1 MTDINHDNTV
11 YPSSSF
17 SGSPY
22 LYGQVYTPSPDTR
35 LTQIKDLAVP
45 QLVRR
50 TNGRYTIRFRFKGAT
65 SPFLSVSTRSTDRR
79 TATMRQRELAAT
91 AKAFMLDRQEVSLQE
106 LTTHLKSMAE
116 QFLTDETNDYW
127 NGLEVATLVDEKSN
141 LKELAATQA
150 LSLDQQKGIRLALE
164 VLTAAQQRVDTGD
177 TSGLIKLTD
186 GGGDD
191 NNHTDES
198 TIGDSTA
205 ILNNE
210 QGDRPAVFTQ
220 VTAPCSHSER
230 PAVESQPEVIHFR
243 PLESS
248 RLDVNLT
255 SRRFKSLILQPSVV
269 FQELVTSLLAEKV
282 QILKSSS
289 YKDLSSSLNTVSRF
303 LPEDMDLMSRSGWL
317 AVRDAMLAS
326 EVRPSTINKLLTK
339 AKMCLDYGLMN
350 GQLEGRNP
358 IERMKLTKD
367 IDSKRRA
374 FTDEELERLL
384 VRVEA
389 EYQFT
394 RHTAHTTSEA
404 RRWAS
409 LVSVITGARAAE
421 VCHLTKRDIVTLDNG
436 LVCIDINEDGEGKS
450 VKNKHSVRLVPLT
463 DGAYGFDLAS
473 FLEWVYMQPEDE
485 GPLFGM
491 TPSAYSSWFN
501 SRVITE
507 ALPDAENVSLHS
519 LRHWLATRMKERGV
533 NLVDAQG
540 ILGHSSQSITYDL
553 YGKGHA
559 VGRLAEV
566 LKTALL

>member
-35 LTQIKDLAVP
+35 LTQINLLGVAKP

-50 TNGRYTIRFRFKGAT
+50 ANGRYTIRFRLKGQT
-65 SPFLSVSTRSTDRR
+65 TPFLSVSTRSTDRR
-79 TATMRQRELAAT
+79 VATMRQRELAAT
-91 AKAFMLDRQEVSLQE
+91 AKAFMLDRPEVSLQE
-106 LTTHLKSMAE
+106 LTEHLRSMAE
-116 QFLTDETNDYW
+116 QFLTDASDDYW

-177 TSGLIKLTD
+177 TSSLIKLI
-186 GGGDD
+186 DD
-191 NNHTDES
+191 NNSRDSGTSNHTDYS
-198 TIGDSTA
+198 TISDSTS
-205 ILNNE
+205 ILKNE
-210 QGDRPAVFTQ
+210 QGDRPAVLTQ
-220 VTAPCSHSER
+220 ER
-230 PAVESQPEVIHFR
+230 
-243 PLESS
+243 
-248 RLDVNLT
+248 
-255 SRRFKSLILQPSVV
+255 QPSVV
-269 FQELVTSLLAEKV
+269 FSSLVSSLLAEKV
-282 QILKSSS
+282 QTLKSSS

-303 LPEDMDLMSRSGWL
+303 LTTGMDLMSRSEWL
-317 AVRDAMLAS
+317 AVRDAMLAA

-384 VRVEA
+384 VRVES

-409 LVSVITGARAAE
+409 LVSVVTGARSAE
-421 VCHLTKRDIVTLDNG
+421 VCHLTKRDVVTLDNG
-436 LVCIDINEDGEGKS
+436 LVCIDINEDGDGKS

-463 DGAYGFDLAS
+463 DGAYGFDLTS
-473 FLEWVYMQPEDE
+473 FLSWVDTQPTD

-501 SRVITE
+501 SRVLTE

-519 LRHWLATRMKERGV
+519 LRHWMATRMKERGV

-559 VGRLAEV
+559 VQRLAEV

>member
-1 MTDINHDNTV
+1 
-11 YPSSSF
+11 
-17 SGSPY
+17 
-22 LYGQVYTPSPDTR
+22 
-35 LTQIKDLAVP
+35 
-45 QLVRR
+45 
-50 TNGRYTIRFRFKGAT
+50 
-65 SPFLSVSTRSTDRR
+65 
-79 TATMRQRELAAT
+79 
-91 AKAFMLDRQEVSLQE
+91 
-106 LTTHLKSMAE
+106 
-116 QFLTDETNDYW
+116 
-127 NGLEVATLVDEKSN
+127 
-141 LKELAATQA
+141 
-150 LSLDQQKGIRLALE
+150 
-164 VLTAAQQRVDTGD
+164 QQRVDTGD
-177 TSGLIKLTD
+177 TSGLIDIVMNNSRDSGTSNLTD
-186 GGGDD
+186 D
-191 NNHTDES
+191 S
-198 TIGDSTA
+198 TIGDSMA
-205 ILNNE
+205 ILSNE
-210 QGDRPAVFTQ
+210 QGVSTEVFTQ
-220 VTAPCSHSER
+220 ER
-230 PAVESQPEVIHFR
+230 RPEVAIA
-243 PLESS
+243 
-248 RLDVNLT
+248 D
-255 SRRFKSLILQPSVV
+255 QPAICS
-269 FQELVTSLLAEKV
+269 FSELVSSLLAEKV
-282 QILKSSS
+282 QTLKSSS

-303 LPEDMDLMSRSGWL
+303 LPEDMDLMSRSEWL

-367 IDSKRRA
+367 TDSKRRA

-384 VRVEA
+384 VRVES

-409 LVSVITGARAAE
+409 LVSVVTGARSAE
-421 VCHLTKRDIVTLDNG
+421 VCHLTKRDVVTLDNG
-436 LVCIDINEDGEGKS
+436 LVCIDINEDGDGKS

-463 DGAYGFDLAS
+463 DGACGLDLKS
-473 FLEWVYMQPEDE
+473 FLEWVDMQPDE

-501 SRVITE
+501 SRVLTE

-566 LKTALL
+566 LKAALL

>member
-1 MTDINHDNTV
+1 
-11 YPSSSF
+11 
-17 SGSPY
+17 
-22 LYGQVYTPSPDTR
+22 
-35 LTQIKDLAVP
+35 
-45 QLVRR
+45 
-50 TNGRYTIRFRFKGAT
+50 
-65 SPFLSVSTRSTDRR
+65 
-79 TATMRQRELAAT
+79 MRQRELAAT
-91 AKAFMLDRQEVSLQE
+91 AKAFMLDKPDVSLQE
-106 LTTHLKSMAE
+106 LTAHLRSMAE
-116 QFLTDETNDYW
+116 QFLTDASDDYW

-177 TSGLIKLTD
+177 TSSLIKLID
-186 GGGDD
+186 GGVSQLTDD
-191 NNHTDES
+191 NNHIDES
-198 TIGDSTA
+198 TIGDSTS
-205 ILNNE
+205 ILKNE
-210 QGDRPAVFTQ
+210 QGDRPEVFTQ

-230 PAVESQPEVIHFR
+230 QS
-243 PLESS
+243 
-248 RLDVNLT
+248 
-255 SRRFKSLILQPSVV
+255 SVV
-269 FQELVTSLLAEKV
+269 FSSLVSSLLAEKV
-282 QILKSSS
+282 QTLKSSS

-317 AVRDAMLAS
+317 AVRDAMLAA

-339 AKMCLDYGLMN
+339 AKMCLDYALMN
-350 GQLEGRNP
+350 GHLEGRNP

-394 RHTAHTTSEA
+394 RHTAQTTSEA

-409 LVSVITGARAAE
+409 LVSVVTGARSAE

-473 FLEWVYMQPEDE
+473 FLSWVNTQADE

-501 SRVITE
+501 SRVLTE
-507 ALPDAENVSLHS
+507 ALGDAENVSLHS

-559 VGRLAEV
+559 VGRLADV

>member
-22 LYGQVYTPSPDTR
+22 LYQQVYTSSPDTR
-35 LTQIKDLAVP
+35 LTQINLLGVACSLLAKP

-50 TNGRYTIRFRFKGAT
+50 ANGRYTIRFRLKGQT
-65 SPFLSVSTRSTDRR
+65 IPFLSVSTRSTDRR
-79 TATMRQRELAAT
+79 VATMRQRELAAT
-91 AKAFMLDRQEVSLQE
+91 AKSFMLDRPDVSLQE
-106 LTTHLKSMAE
+106 LTEHLRSMAE
-116 QFLTDETNDYW
+116 QFLTDASDDYW

-177 TSGLIKLTD
+177 TSGLIKLI
-186 GGGDD
+186 DD
-191 NNHTDES
+191 NNHTDYS
-198 TIGDSTA
+198 TIGDSTS
-205 ILNNE
+205 ILKNE

-220 VTAPCSHSER
+220 EP
-230 PAVESQPEVIHFR
+230 QPEVTIA
-243 PLESS
+243 
-248 RLDVNLT
+248 D
-255 SRRFKSLILQPSVV
+255 QPAICS
-269 FQELVTSLLAEKV
+269 FSELVSSLLAEKV
-282 QILKSSS
+282 QTLKSSS

-303 LPEDMDLMSRSGWL
+303 LPEDMDLMSRSEWL

-409 LVSVITGARAAE
+409 LVSVVTGARSAE

-436 LVCIDINEDGEGKS
+436 LVCIDINEDGDGKS

-463 DGAYGFDLAS
+463 DGACGFSLKS
-473 FLEWVYMQPEDE
+473 FLKWVDTQPAD

-501 SRVITE
+501 SRVLTE
-507 ALPDAENVSLHS
+507 ALGDAENVSLHS

-559 VGRLAEV
+559 VGRLADV

>member
-1 MTDINHDNTV
+1 MTDINHENTV

-35 LTQIKDLAVP
+35 LTQINLLGVAKP

-50 TNGRYTIRFRFKGAT
+50 ANGRYTIRFRLKGQT
-65 SPFLSVSTRSTDRR
+65 TPFLSVSTRSTDRR
-79 TATMRQRELAAT
+79 VATMRQRELAAT
-91 AKAFMLDRQEVSLQE
+91 AKAFMLDRPEVSLQE
-106 LTTHLKSMAE
+106 LTEHLRSMAE
-116 QFLTDETNDYW
+116 QFLTDASDDYW

-177 TSGLIKLTD
+177 TSGLIKLI
-186 GGGDD
+186 DD
-191 NNHTDES
+191 NNHTDYS
-198 TIGDSTA
+198 TIGDSTS
-205 ILNNE
+205 ILKNE
-210 QGDRPAVFTQ
+210 QGDRPVVFTQ
-220 VTAPCSHSER
+220 ER
-230 PAVESQPEVIHFR
+230 QPEVTICSF
-243 PLESS
+243 S
-248 RLDVNLT
+248 
-255 SRRFKSLILQPSVV
+255 
-269 FQELVTSLLAEKV
+269 ELVSSLLAEKV
-282 QILKSSS
+282 QTLKSSS

-303 LPEDMDLMSRSGWL
+303 LPEDMDLMSRSEWL

-367 IDSKRRA
+367 VDSKRRA

-404 RRWAS
+404 RRWAT
-409 LVSVITGARAAE
+409 LVSVVTGARSAE
-421 VCHLTKRDIVTLDNG
+421 VCHLIKRDIVTIDKM
-436 LVCIDINEDGEGKS
+436 VCIDINEDGDGKS

-463 DGAYGFDLAS
+463 DGAYGFDLTS
-473 FLEWVYMQPEDE
+473 FLSWVDAQPDD

-501 SRVITE
+501 SRVLTE
-507 ALPDAENVSLHS
+507 ALPDADNVSLHS

-559 VGRLAEV
+559 VGRLAD
-566 LKTALL
+566 ALNLALVGM

>member
-1 MTDINHDNTV
+1 
-11 YPSSSF
+11 
-17 SGSPY
+17 
-22 LYGQVYTPSPDTR
+22 
-35 LTQIKDLAVP
+35 
-45 QLVRR
+45 
-50 TNGRYTIRFRFKGAT
+50 
-65 SPFLSVSTRSTDRR
+65 
-79 TATMRQRELAAT
+79 MRQRELAAT
-91 AKAFMLDRQEVSLQE
+91 AKAFMLDRPEVSLQE
-106 LTTHLKSMAE
+106 LTEHLRSMAE
-116 QFLTDETNDYW
+116 QFLTDASDDYW

-177 TSGLIKLTD
+177 TSGLIKLI
-186 GGGDD
+186 DD
-191 NNHTDES
+191 NNHTDYS
-198 TIGDSTA
+198 TIGDSTS
-205 ILNNE
+205 ILKNE
-210 QGDRPAVFTQ
+210 QGDRPVVFTQ
-220 VTAPCSHSER
+220 ER
-230 PAVESQPEVIHFR
+230 QPEVTICSF
-243 PLESS
+243 S
-248 RLDVNLT
+248 
-255 SRRFKSLILQPSVV
+255 
-269 FQELVTSLLAEKV
+269 ELVSSLLAEKV
-282 QILKSSS
+282 QTLKSSS

-303 LPEDMDLMSRSGWL
+303 LPEDMDLMSRSEWL

-367 IDSKRRA
+367 VDSKRRA

-404 RRWAS
+404 RRWAT
-409 LVSVITGARAAE
+409 LVSVVTGARSAE
-421 VCHLTKRDIVTLDNG
+421 VCHLIKRDIVTIDKM
-436 LVCIDINEDGEGKS
+436 VCIDINEDGDGKS

-463 DGAYGFDLAS
+463 DGAYGFDLES
-473 FLEWVYMQPEDE
+473 FQQWVDTQPDD

-501 SRVITE
+501 SRVLTE
-507 ALPDAENVSLHS
+507 ALPDADNVSLHS

-559 VGRLAEV
+559 VGRLAD
-566 LKTALL
+566 ALNLALVGM

>member
-22 LYGQVYTPSPDTR
+22 LYGQVYTSSPDTR
-35 LTQIKDLAVP
+35 LTQINLLSVAKP

-50 TNGRYTIRFRFKGAT
+50 ANGRYTIRFRLKGQT
-65 SPFLSVSTRSTDRR
+65 TPFLSVSTRSTDRR
-79 TATMRQRELAAT
+79 VATMRQRELAAT
-91 AKAFMLDRQEVSLQE
+91 AKTFMLDRPEVSLQE
-106 LTTHLKSMAE
+106 LKEHLRSMAE
-116 QFLTDETNDYW
+116 QFLTDASDDYW

-177 TSGLIKLTD
+177 TSGLIKLID
-186 GGGDD
+186 GGVSQLTDD
-191 NNHTDES
+191 NNHTDYS
-198 TIGDSTA
+198 TIGDSTS
-205 ILNNE
+205 ILKNE

-220 VTAPCSHSER
+220 ER
-230 PAVESQPEVIHFR
+230 QS
-243 PLESS
+243 
-248 RLDVNLT
+248 
-255 SRRFKSLILQPSVV
+255 SVV
-269 FQELVTSLLAEKV
+269 FSSLVSSLLAEKV
-282 QILKSSS
+282 QTLKTSS

-317 AVRDAMLAS
+317 AVRDSMLAS

-339 AKMCLDYGLMN
+339 AKMCLDYALMN

-358 IERMKLTKD
+358 IERMKLVKD
-367 IDSKRRA
+367 VESKRRA

-384 VRVEA
+384 GRVEA

-394 RHTAHTTSEA
+394 RHTAQTSSEA

-473 FLEWVYMQPEDE
+473 FLSWVDTQPDE

-501 SRVITE
+501 SRVMTE
-507 ALPDAENVSLHS
+507 ALGDAENVSLHS

>member
-22 LYGQVYTPSPDTR
+22 LYQQVHTPSPDTR
-35 LTQIKDLAVP
+35 LTQIKDLATP

-50 TNGRYTIRFRFKGAT
+50 TNGRYTVRFRLKGAT

-79 TATMRQRELAAT
+79 VATMRQRELAAT
-91 AKAFMLDRQEVSLQE
+91 AKAFMLDRPEVSLQE
-106 LTTHLKSMAE
+106 LTEHLRSMAE
-116 QFLTDETNDYW
+116 QFLTDASDDYW

-177 TSGLIKLTD
+177 TSSLIKLID
-186 GGGDD
+186 GGVSQLTDD
-191 NNHTDES
+191 NNHTDYS
-198 TIGDSTA
+198 TIGDSMA
-205 ILNNE
+205 ILSNE
-210 QGDRPAVFTQ
+210 QGDRPEVFT
-220 VTAPCSHSER
+220 R
-230 PAVESQPEVIHFR
+230 ESQPEVAIA
-243 PLESS
+243 
-248 RLDVNLT
+248 D
-255 SRRFKSLILQPSVV
+255 QPAICS
-269 FQELVTSLLAEKV
+269 FSELVSSLLAEKV
-282 QILKSSS
+282 QTLKSSS

-303 LPEDMDLMSRSGWL
+303 LPEDMDLMSRSEWL
-317 AVRDAMLAS
+317 AVRDSMLAA

-404 RRWAS
+404 RRWAT
-409 LVSVITGARAAE
+409 LVSVVTGARSAE

-463 DGAYGFDLAS
+463 DGAYGFDLKS
-473 FLEWVYMQPEDE
+473 FLEWVYMQPDE

-501 SRVITE
+501 SRVLTE

>member
-11 YPSSSF
+11 CPSSSF

-22 LYGQVYTPSPDTR
+22 LYQQVYTSSPDTR
-35 LTQIKDLAVP
+35 LTQINLLSVAKP

-50 TNGRYTIRFRFKGAT
+50 ANGRYTIRFRLKGQT
-65 SPFLSVSTRSTDRR
+65 IPFLSVSTRSTDRR
-79 TATMRQRELAAT
+79 VATMRQRELAAT
-91 AKAFMLDRQEVSLQE
+91 AKAFMLDRPEVSLQE
-106 LTTHLKSMAE
+106 LTKHLRSMAE
-116 QFLTDETNDYW
+116 QFLTDASDDYW

-177 TSGLIKLTD
+177 TSGLIKLI
-186 GGGDD
+186 DD
-191 NNHTDES
+191 NNLTDDS

-205 ILNNE
+205 ILKNE

-220 VTAPCSHSER
+220 ER
-230 PAVESQPEVIHFR
+230 
-243 PLESS
+243 
-248 RLDVNLT
+248 
-255 SRRFKSLILQPSVV
+255 QPSVV
-269 FQELVTSLLAEKV
+269 FSSLVSSLLAEKV
-282 QILKSSS
+282 QTLKSSS

-303 LPEDMDLMSRSGWL
+303 LPEDMDLMSRSEWL
-317 AVRDAMLAS
+317 AVRDSMLAA

-384 VRVEA
+384 VRVES

-409 LVSVITGARAAE
+409 LVSVVTGARSAE

-436 LVCIDINEDGEGKS
+436 LTCIDINEDGDGKS

-463 DGAYGFDLAS
+463 DGACGFDLKS
-473 FLEWVYMQPEDE
+473 FLEWVDTQPDDG

-501 SRVITE
+501 SRVLTE
-507 ALPDAENVSLHS
+507 ALGDAENVSLHS

>member
-35 LTQIKDLAVP
+35 LTQINLLARP

-50 TNGRYTIRFRFKGAT
+50 ANGRYTIRFRLKGQT
-65 SPFLSVSTRSTDRR
+65 TPFLSVSTRSTDRR
-79 TATMRQRELAAT
+79 VATMRQRELAAT
-91 AKAFMLDRQEVSLQE
+91 AKTFMLDRPEVSLQE
-106 LTTHLKSMAE
+106 LTDHLRSMAE
-116 QFLTDETNDYW
+116 QFLTDASDDYW

-177 TSGLIKLTD
+177 TSGLIDIVMNNPTD
-186 GGGDD
+186 Y
-191 NNHTDES
+191 S
-198 TIGDSTA
+198 TICDSMA
-205 ILNNE
+205 ILSNE
-210 QGDRPAVFTQ
+210 QGVSPEVFTQ
-220 VTAPCSHSER
+220 ER
-230 PAVESQPEVIHFR
+230 QPEVAICSF
-243 PLESS
+243 S
-248 RLDVNLT
+248 
-255 SRRFKSLILQPSVV
+255 
-269 FQELVTSLLAEKV
+269 ELVSSLLAEKV
-282 QILKSSS
+282 QTLKSSS

-303 LPEDMDLMSRSGWL
+303 LPEDMDLMSRSEWL

-404 RRWAS
+404 RRWAT
-409 LVSVITGARAAE
+409 LVSVVTGARSAE

-436 LVCIDINEDGEGKS
+436 LVCIDINEDGDGKS

-463 DGAYGFDLAS
+463 DGAYGFDLTS
-473 FLEWVYMQPEDE
+473 FLSWVDAQPDD

-491 TPSAYSSWFN
+491 TPSAYSNWFN
-501 SRVITE
+501 SRVLTE
-507 ALPDAENVSLHS
+507 ALPDADNVSLHS

-559 VGRLAEV
+559 VGRLAD
-566 LKTALL
+566 ALAVALSTP

>member
-1 MTDINHDNTV
+1 
-11 YPSSSF
+11 
-17 SGSPY
+17 
-22 LYGQVYTPSPDTR
+22 
-35 LTQIKDLAVP
+35 
-45 QLVRR
+45 
-50 TNGRYTIRFRFKGAT
+50 
-65 SPFLSVSTRSTDRR
+65 
-79 TATMRQRELAAT
+79 MRQRELAAT
-91 AKAFMLDRQEVSLQE
+91 AKAFMLDKPDVSLQE
-106 LTTHLKSMAE
+106 LTEHLRSMAE
-116 QFLTDETNDYW
+116 QFLTDASDDYW
-127 NGLEVATLVDEKSN
+127 NGVEVATLVDEKSN
-141 LKELAATQA
+141 LRELAATRA
-150 LSLDQQKGIRLALE
+150 LSIDQQRGIKLALE
-164 VLTAAQQRVDTGD
+164 VLTAAQQRVDTGY
-177 TSGLIKLTD
+177 TSSLIKLID
-186 GGGDD
+186 GGVSQLTDD
-191 NNHTDES
+191 NNLTDDS
-198 TIGDSTA
+198 TIGDSTS
-205 ILNNE
+205 ILKNE
-210 QGDRPAVFTQ
+210 QGVSPAVFTQ
-220 VTAPCSHSER
+220 VTASCSHSER
-230 PAVESQPEVIHFR
+230 QS
-243 PLESS
+243 
-248 RLDVNLT
+248 
-255 SRRFKSLILQPSVV
+255 SVV
-269 FQELVTSLLAEKV
+269 FSSLVSSLLAEKV
-282 QILKSSS
+282 QTLKTSS

-303 LPEDMDLMSRSGWL
+303 LPEDMDMMSRSEWL
-317 AVRDAMLAS
+317 AVRDAMLAA

-358 IERMKLTKD
+358 IERMKLVKD
-367 IDSKRRA
+367 VESKRRA

-473 FLEWVYMQPEDE
+473 FLEWVDMQPDDE

-501 SRVITE
+501 SRVLTE
-507 ALPDAENVSLHS
+507 ALGDAENVSLHS

>member
-35 LTQIKDLAVP
+35 LTQINLLGVAKP

-50 TNGRYTIRFRFKGAT
+50 ANGRYTIRFRLKGQT
-65 SPFLSVSTRSTDRR
+65 IPFLSVSTRSTDRR
-79 TATMRQRELAAT
+79 VATMRQRELAAT
-91 AKAFMLDRQEVSLQE
+91 AKTFMLDRPEVSLQE
-106 LTTHLKSMAE
+106 LTEHLRSMAE
-116 QFLTDETNDYW
+116 QFLTDASDDYW

-141 LKELAATQA
+141 LRELAATQA

-177 TSGLIKLTD
+177 TSGLIDIMMNNPTD
-186 GGGDD
+186 Y
-191 NNHTDES
+191 S
-198 TIGDSTA
+198 TICDSMA
-205 ILNNE
+205 ILSNE
-210 QGDRPAVFTQ
+210 QGVSPEVFTQ
-220 VTAPCSHSER
+220 ER
-230 PAVESQPEVIHFR
+230 QPEVAICSF
-243 PLESS
+243 S
-248 RLDVNLT
+248 
-255 SRRFKSLILQPSVV
+255 
-269 FQELVTSLLAEKV
+269 ELVSSLLAEKV
-282 QILKSSS
+282 QTLKTSS

-303 LPEDMDLMSRSGWL
+303 LTSGMDLMSRSEWL
-317 AVRDAMLAS
+317 AVRDAMLSA

-367 IDSKRRA
+367 VDSKRRA

-404 RRWAS
+404 RRWAT
-409 LVSVITGARAAE
+409 LVSVVTGARSAE
-421 VCHLTKRDIVTLDNG
+421 VCHLIKRDIVTLDNG
-436 LVCIDINEDGEGKS
+436 LVCIDINEDGDGKS

-463 DGAYGFDLAS
+463 DGAYGFDLTS
-473 FLEWVYMQPEDE
+473 FLSWVDAQPDD

-501 SRVITE
+501 SRVLTE
-507 ALPDAENVSLHS
+507 ALPDADNVSLHS

-559 VGRLAEV
+559 VGRLAD
-566 LKTALL
+566 ALNLALVGM

>member
-1 MTDINHDNTV
+1 
-11 YPSSSF
+11 
-17 SGSPY
+17 
-22 LYGQVYTPSPDTR
+22 
-35 LTQIKDLAVP
+35 
-45 QLVRR
+45 
-50 TNGRYTIRFRFKGAT
+50 
-65 SPFLSVSTRSTDRR
+65 
-79 TATMRQRELAAT
+79 MRQRELAAT
-91 AKAFMLDRQEVSLQE
+91 AKAFLLDRQEVSLQE
-106 LTTHLKSMAE
+106 LTAHLKSMAE

-177 TSGLIKLTD
+177 TSGLIDIVMNNPTD
-186 GGGDD
+186 Y
-191 NNHTDES
+191 S
-198 TIGDSTA
+198 TICDSMA
-205 ILNNE
+205 ILSNE
-210 QGDRPAVFTQ
+210 QGVSTEVFTQ
-220 VTAPCSHSER
+220 ER
-230 PAVESQPEVIHFR
+230 QPEVAICSF
-243 PLESS
+243 S
-248 RLDVNLT
+248 
-255 SRRFKSLILQPSVV
+255 
-269 FQELVTSLLAEKV
+269 ELVSSLLAEKV
-282 QILKSSS
+282 QNLKSSS

-317 AVRDAMLAS
+317 AVRDAMLAA
-326 EVRPSTINKLLTK
+326 EVMPSTINKLLTK

-384 VRVEA
+384 VRVES

-409 LVSVITGARAAE
+409 LVSVVTGARSAE
-421 VCHLTKRDIVTLDNG
+421 VCHLTKRDVVTLDNG
-436 LVCIDINEDGEGKS
+436 LVCIDINEDGDGKS

-463 DGAYGFDLAS
+463 DGACGLDLKS
-473 FLEWVYMQPEDE
+473 FLEWVDMQPDE

-501 SRVITE
+501 SRVLTE
-507 ALPDAENVSLHS
+507 ALPDADNVSLHS

>member
-1 MTDINHDNTV
+1 MIDYKMVTTGWM
-11 YPSSSF
+11 YSSF

-22 LYGQVYTPSPDTR
+22 LYDHQSKPEDDTR

-50 TNGRYTIRFRFKGAT
+50 ANGRYTIRFRLKGQT
-65 SPFLSVSTRSTDRR
+65 TPFLSVSTRSTDRR
-79 TATMRQRELAAT
+79 VATMRQRELAAT
-91 AKAFMLDRQEVSLQE
+91 AKAFMLDRPEVSLQE
-106 LTTHLKSMAE
+106 LTEHLRSMAE
-116 QFLTDETNDYW
+116 QFLTDASDDYW

-177 TSGLIKLTD
+177 TSGLIDIVMNNPTD
-186 GGGDD
+186 Y
-191 NNHTDES
+191 S
-198 TIGDSTA
+198 TICDSMA
-205 ILNNE
+205 ILSNE
-210 QGDRPAVFTQ
+210 QGVSTEVFTQ
-220 VTAPCSHSER
+220 ER
-230 PAVESQPEVIHFR
+230 QPEVAICSF
-243 PLESS
+243 S
-248 RLDVNLT
+248 
-255 SRRFKSLILQPSVV
+255 
-269 FQELVTSLLAEKV
+269 ELVSSLLAEKV
-282 QILKSSS
+282 QTLKSSS

-303 LPEDMDLMSRSGWL
+303 LPEDMDLMSRSEWL

-367 IDSKRRA
+367 TDSKRRA

-409 LVSVITGARAAE
+409 LVSVVTGARSAE

-436 LVCIDINEDGEGKS
+436 LVCIDINEDGDGKS

-463 DGAYGFDLAS
+463 DGVHGFDLKS
-473 FLEWVYMQPEDE
+473 FLSWVDMQPDE

-501 SRVITE
+501 SRVLTE

>member
-11 YPSSSF
+11 YLSSSF

-22 LYGQVYTPSPDTR
+22 LYQQVYTSSPDTR
-35 LTQIKDLAVP
+35 LTQTTPCSHSQINLLGVAKP

-50 TNGRYTIRFRFKGAT
+50 ANGRYTIRFRLKGQT
-65 SPFLSVSTRSTDRR
+65 TPFLSVSTRSTDRR
-79 TATMRQRELAAT
+79 VAKMRQRELAAT
-91 AKAFMLDRQEVSLQE
+91 AKAFMLDRPEVSLQE
-106 LTTHLKSMAE
+106 LTDHLRSMAE
-116 QFLTDETNDYW
+116 QFLTDASDDYW

-177 TSGLIKLTD
+177 TSGLIDIVMNNSRDSGTSNLTD
-186 GGGDD
+186 D
-191 NNHTDES
+191 S
-198 TIGDSTA
+198 TIGDSMA
-205 ILNNE
+205 ILSNE
-210 QGDRPAVFTQ
+210 QGVSTEVFTR
-220 VTAPCSHSER
+220 ER
-230 PAVESQPEVIHFR
+230 
-243 PLESS
+243 
-248 RLDVNLT
+248 
-255 SRRFKSLILQPSVV
+255 QPSVV
-269 FQELVTSLLAEKV
+269 FSSLVSSLLAEKV
-282 QILKSSS
+282 QTLKSSS

-303 LPEDMDLMSRSGWL
+303 LPEDMDLMSRSEWL
-317 AVRDAMLAS
+317 AVRDAMLAA

-367 IDSKRRA
+367 TDSKRRA

-384 VRVEA
+384 VRVES

-409 LVSVITGARAAE
+409 LVSVVTGARSAE
-421 VCHLTKRDIVTLDNG
+421 VCHLTKRDVVTLDNG
-436 LVCIDINEDGEGKS
+436 LVCIDINEDGDGKS

-463 DGAYGFDLAS
+463 DGACGLDLKS
-473 FLEWVYMQPEDE
+473 FLEWVDMQPDE

-501 SRVITE
+501 SRVLTE

>member
-11 YPSSSF
+11 YPSSSL

-35 LTQIKDLAVP
+35 LTQINLLGVAKP

-50 TNGRYTIRFRFKGAT
+50 ANGRYTIRFRLKGQT
-65 SPFLSVSTRSTDRR
+65 TPFLSVSTRSTDRR
-79 TATMRQRELAAT
+79 VATMRQRELAAT
-91 AKAFMLDRQEVSLQE
+91 AKAFMLDRPEVSLQE
-106 LTTHLKSMAE
+106 LTEHLRSMAE
-116 QFLTDETNDYW
+116 QFLTDASDDYW

-177 TSGLIKLTD
+177 TSSLIKLI
-186 GGGDD
+186 DD
-191 NNHTDES
+191 NNSRDSGTSNHTDYS
-198 TIGDSTA
+198 TISDSTS
-205 ILNNE
+205 ILKNE
-210 QGDRPAVFTQ
+210 QGDRPAVLTQ
-220 VTAPCSHSER
+220 ER
-230 PAVESQPEVIHFR
+230 
-243 PLESS
+243 
-248 RLDVNLT
+248 
-255 SRRFKSLILQPSVV
+255 QPSVV
-269 FQELVTSLLAEKV
+269 FSSLVSSLLAEKV
-282 QILKSSS
+282 QTLKSSS

-303 LPEDMDLMSRSGWL
+303 LTTGMDLMSRSEWL
-317 AVRDAMLAS
+317 AVRDAMLAA

-384 VRVEA
+384 VRVES

-409 LVSVITGARAAE
+409 LVSVVTGARSAE
-421 VCHLTKRDIVTLDNG
+421 VCHLTKRDVVTLDNG
-436 LVCIDINEDGEGKS
+436 LVCIDINEDGDGKS

-463 DGAYGFDLAS
+463 DGAYGFDLTS
-473 FLEWVYMQPEDE
+473 FLSWVDTQPTD

-501 SRVITE
+501 SRVLTE

-519 LRHWLATRMKERGV
+519 LRHWMATRMKERGV

-559 VGRLAEV
+559 VQRLAEV

>member
-1 MTDINHDNTV
+1 
-11 YPSSSF
+11 
-17 SGSPY
+17 
-22 LYGQVYTPSPDTR
+22 
-35 LTQIKDLAVP
+35 
-45 QLVRR
+45 
-50 TNGRYTIRFRFKGAT
+50 
-65 SPFLSVSTRSTDRR
+65 
-79 TATMRQRELAAT
+79 MRQRELAAT
-91 AKAFMLDRQEVSLQE
+91 AKAFLLDRQEVSLQE
-106 LTTHLKSMAE
+106 LTAHLKSMAE

-127 NGLEVATLVDEKSN
+127 NGLEVATLVDEKAN
-141 LKELAATQA
+141 LKEIAASQA
-150 LSLDQQKGIRLALE
+150 LSIDQQRGIKLALE

-177 TSGLIKLTD
+177 TSGLI
-186 GGGDD
+186 GIID
-191 NNHTDES
+191 NNSRDSGTSNHTVKS
-198 TIGDSTA
+198 TIDDSIP
-205 ILNNE
+205 ILRNE
-210 QGDRPAVFTQ
+210 QEVCPEGFTQ
-220 VTAPCSHSER
+220 SH
-230 PAVESQPEVIHFR
+230 QPEVSITGGQPAICSF
-243 PLESS
+243 SS
-248 RLDVNLT
+248 
-255 SRRFKSLILQPSVV
+255 
-269 FQELVTSLLAEKV
+269 LVSSLLAEKV
-282 QILKSSS
+282 QTLKSSS
-289 YKDLSSSLNTVSRF
+289 YKDLSASLNTVSRF
-303 LPEDMDLMSRSGWL
+303 LTEGMDLMSRTDWL
-317 AVRDAMLAS
+317 AVRDSMLAA

-367 IDSKRRA
+367 VDSKRRA

-394 RHTAHTTSEA
+394 RRTAQTPSEA

-463 DGAYGFDLAS
+463 DGACGFDLKS
-473 FLEWVYMQPEDE
+473 FLEWVDTQPAE

-501 SRVITE
+501 SRVLTE
-507 ALPDAENVSLHS
+507 AMPDAENVSLHS

-553 YGKGHA
+553 YGRGHA
-559 VGRLAEV
+559 VQRLAD
-566 LKTALL
+566 ALVITHG

>member
-11 YPSSSF
+11 CPSSSF

-22 LYGQVYTPSPDTR
+22 LYQQVCTSSPDTR

-50 TNGRYTIRFRFKGAT
+50 ANGRYTIRFRLKGQT
-65 SPFLSVSTRSTDRR
+65 TPFLSVSTRSTDRR
-79 TATMRQRELAAT
+79 VATMRQRELAAT
-91 AKAFMLDRQEVSLQE
+91 AKAFMLDRPEVSLQE
-106 LTTHLKSMAE
+106 LTEHLRSMAE
-116 QFLTDETNDYW
+116 QFLTDASDDYW

-177 TSGLIKLTD
+177 TSGLIDIVMNNSRDSGTSNLTD
-186 GGGDD
+186 D
-191 NNHTDES
+191 S
-198 TIGDSTA
+198 TIGDSTS
-205 ILNNE
+205 ILKNE

-220 VTAPCSHSER
+220 ER
-230 PAVESQPEVIHFR
+230 
-243 PLESS
+243 
-248 RLDVNLT
+248 
-255 SRRFKSLILQPSVV
+255 QPSVV
-269 FQELVTSLLAEKV
+269 FSSLVSSLLAEKV
-282 QILKSSS
+282 QTLKSSS

-303 LPEDMDLMSRSGWL
+303 LPEDMDLMSRSEWL
-317 AVRDAMLAS
+317 AVRDSMLAA

-384 VRVEA
+384 VRVES

-409 LVSVITGARAAE
+409 LVSVVTGARSAE

-436 LVCIDINEDGEGKS
+436 LTCIDINEDGDGKS

-463 DGAYGFDLAS
+463 DGACGLDLKS
-473 FLEWVYMQPEDE
+473 FLEWVDTQPDDG

-501 SRVITE
+501 SRVLTE
-507 ALPDAENVSLHS
+507 ALGDSQDVSLHS

-559 VGRLAEV
+559 VQRLAEV

>member
-1 MTDINHDNTV
+1 MTDINYDNTV

-22 LYGQVYTPSPDTR
+22 LYGQVYTSSPDTR
-35 LTQIKDLAVP
+35 LTQINLLGVAKP

-50 TNGRYTIRFRFKGAT
+50 ANGRYTIRFRLKGQT
-65 SPFLSVSTRSTDRR
+65 TPFLSVSTRSTDRR
-79 TATMRQRELAAT
+79 VAKMRQRELAAT
-91 AKAFMLDRQEVSLQE
+91 AKAFMLDRPEVSLQE
-106 LTTHLKSMAE
+106 LTDHLRSMAE
-116 QFLTDETNDYW
+116 QFLTDASDDYW

-177 TSGLIKLTD
+177 TSGLIDIVMNNPTD
-186 GGGDD
+186 Y
-191 NNHTDES
+191 S
-198 TIGDSTA
+198 TICDSMA
-205 ILNNE
+205 ILSNE
-210 QGDRPAVFTQ
+210 QGVSPEVFTQ
-220 VTAPCSHSER
+220 ER
-230 PAVESQPEVIHFR
+230 QPEVAICSF
-243 PLESS
+243 S
-248 RLDVNLT
+248 
-255 SRRFKSLILQPSVV
+255 
-269 FQELVTSLLAEKV
+269 ELVSSLLAEKV
-282 QILKSSS
+282 QTLKSSS

-303 LPEDMDLMSRSGWL
+303 LPEDMDLMSRSEWL

-404 RRWAS
+404 RRWAT
-409 LVSVITGARAAE
+409 LVSVVTGARSAE

-436 LVCIDINEDGEGKS
+436 LVCIDINEDGDGKS

-463 DGAYGFDLAS
+463 DGAYGFDLTS
-473 FLEWVYMQPEDE
+473 FLSWVDAQPDD

-491 TPSAYSSWFN
+491 TPGAYSSWFN
-501 SRVITE
+501 SRVLTE
-507 ALPDAENVSLHS
+507 ALPDADNVSLHS

-559 VGRLAEV
+559 VGRLADV

>member
-11 YPSSSF
+11 CPSSSF

-22 LYGQVYTPSPDTR
+22 LYQQVCTSSPDTR
-35 LTQIKDLAVP
+35 LTQINLLGVACSLLAKP

-50 TNGRYTIRFRFKGAT
+50 ANGRYTIRFRLKGQT
-65 SPFLSVSTRSTDRR
+65 IPFLSVSTRSTDRR
-79 TATMRQRELAAT
+79 VATMRQRELAAT
-91 AKAFMLDRQEVSLQE
+91 AKSFMLDRPDVSLQE
-106 LTTHLKSMAE
+106 LTEHLRSMAE
-116 QFLTDETNDYW
+116 QFLTDASDDYW

-177 TSGLIKLTD
+177 TSGLIKLID
-186 GGGDD
+186 DD
-191 NNHTDES
+191 NHTNYS
-198 TIGDSTA
+198 TIGDSTS
-205 ILNNE
+205 ILKNE

-220 VTAPCSHSER
+220 ER
-230 PAVESQPEVIHFR
+230 QPEVTIA
-243 PLESS
+243 
-248 RLDVNLT
+248 D
-255 SRRFKSLILQPSVV
+255 QPAICS
-269 FQELVTSLLAEKV
+269 FSELVSSLLAEKV
-282 QILKSSS
+282 QTLKSSS

-303 LPEDMDLMSRSGWL
+303 LPEDMDLMSRSEWL

-384 VRVEA
+384 VRVES

-409 LVSVITGARAAE
+409 LVSVVTGARSAE

-436 LVCIDINEDGEGKS
+436 LVCIDINEDGDGKS

-463 DGAYGFDLAS
+463 DGACGLDLKS
-473 FLEWVYMQPEDE
+473 FLEWVDMQPDE

-501 SRVITE
+501 SRVLTE
-507 ALPDAENVSLHS
+507 ALGDAENVSLHS

-559 VGRLAEV
+559 VGRLADV

>member
-17 SGSPY
+17 SGSPD
-22 LYGQVYTPSPDTR
+22 LYHQVYTSSPDTR
-35 LTQIKDLAVP
+35 LTQINLLSVAKP

-50 TNGRYTIRFRFKGAT
+50 ANGRYTIRFRLKGQT
-65 SPFLSVSTRSTDRR
+65 TPFLSVSTRSTDRR
-79 TATMRQRELAAT
+79 VATMRQRELAAT
-91 AKAFMLDRQEVSLQE
+91 AKAFMLDRPEVSLQE
-106 LTTHLKSMAE
+106 LTEHLRSMAE
-116 QFLTDETNDYW
+116 QFLTDASDDYW

-150 LSLDQQKGIRLALE
+150 LSLEQQKGIRLALE

-177 TSGLIKLTD
+177 TSGLIKLI
-186 GGGDD
+186 DD
-191 NNHTDES
+191 NNHTDYS
-198 TIGDSTA
+198 TIGDSTS
-205 ILNNE
+205 ILKNE
-210 QGDRPAVFTQ
+210 QGGRPAVFTQ
-220 VTAPCSHSER
+220 ER
-230 PAVESQPEVIHFR
+230 
-243 PLESS
+243 
-248 RLDVNLT
+248 
-255 SRRFKSLILQPSVV
+255 QPSVV
-269 FQELVTSLLAEKV
+269 FSSLVSSLLAEKV
-282 QILKSSS
+282 QTLKSSS

-303 LPEDMDLMSRSGWL
+303 LTTGMDLMSRSEWL
-317 AVRDAMLAS
+317 AVRDAMLAA

-384 VRVEA
+384 VRVES

-409 LVSVITGARAAE
+409 LVSVVTGARSAE
-421 VCHLTKRDIVTLDNG
+421 VCHLTKRDVVTLDNG
-436 LVCIDINEDGEGKS
+436 LVCIDINEDGDGKS

-463 DGAYGFDLAS
+463 DGVHGFDLKS
-473 FLEWVYMQPEDE
+473 FLEWVDMQPDE

-501 SRVITE
+501 SRVLTE

-566 LKTALL
+566 

>member
-1 MTDINHDNTV
+1 
-11 YPSSSF
+11 
-17 SGSPY
+17 
-22 LYGQVYTPSPDTR
+22 
-35 LTQIKDLAVP
+35 
-45 QLVRR
+45 
-50 TNGRYTIRFRFKGAT
+50 
-65 SPFLSVSTRSTDRR
+65 
-79 TATMRQRELAAT
+79 MRQRELAAT
-91 AKAFMLDRQEVSLQE
+91 AKAFMLDRPEVSLQE
-106 LTTHLKSMAE
+106 LTEHLRSMAE
-116 QFLTDETNDYW
+116 QFLTDASDDYW
-127 NGLEVATLVDEKSN
+127 NGVEVATLVDEKSN
-141 LKELAATQA
+141 LKELAATRA
-150 LSLDQQKGIRLALE
+150 LSVDQQRGIRLALE

-177 TSGLIKLTD
+177 TSSLIKLMD
-186 GGGDD
+186 DVDDD
-191 NNHTDES
+191 NNSRDSGTSNHTDYS
-198 TIGDSTA
+198 TIVSCSPAHSGDSSS
-205 ILNNE
+205 ILKNE
-210 QGDRPAVFTQ
+210 QGDRPVVFTQ
-220 VTAPCSHSER
+220 ER
-230 PAVESQPEVIHFR
+230 QS
-243 PLESS
+243 
-248 RLDVNLT
+248 
-255 SRRFKSLILQPSVV
+255 SVV
-269 FQELVTSLLAEKV
+269 FSSLMSSLLAEKV
-282 QILKSSS
+282 QTLKSSS

-303 LPEDMDLMSRSGWL
+303 LPEGMDLMSRTEWL
-317 AVRDAMLAS
+317 AVRDSMLAA

-367 IDSKRRA
+367 VDSKRRA

-384 VRVEA
+384 ARVEA

-473 FLEWVYMQPEDE
+473 FLEWVDMQPDE

-501 SRVITE
+501 SRVLTE

-559 VGRLAEV
+559 VKRLADA

>member
-1 MTDINHDNTV
+1 MTDINHDNAV
-11 YPSSSF
+11 CPSSSF

-22 LYGQVYTPSPDTR
+22 LYQQVCTSSPDTR

-50 TNGRYTIRFRFKGAT
+50 ANGRYTIRFRLKGQT
-65 SPFLSVSTRSTDRR
+65 IPFLSVSTRSTDRR
-79 TATMRQRELAAT
+79 VATMRQRELAAT
-91 AKAFMLDRQEVSLQE
+91 AKSFMLDRPDVSLQE
-106 LTTHLKSMAE
+106 LTDHLRSMAE
-116 QFLTDETNDYW
+116 QFLTDASDDYW

-177 TSGLIKLTD
+177 ASGLIKLI
-186 GGGDD
+186 DD
-191 NNHTDES
+191 NNHTDYS
-198 TIGDSTA
+198 TIGDSTS
-205 ILNNE
+205 ILRNE
-210 QGDRPAVFTQ
+210 RGVSPQVFTR
-220 VTAPCSHSER
+220 ER
-230 PAVESQPEVIHFR
+230 
-243 PLESS
+243 
-248 RLDVNLT
+248 
-255 SRRFKSLILQPSVV
+255 QPSVV
-269 FQELVTSLLAEKV
+269 FSSLVSSLLAEKV
-282 QILKSSS
+282 QTLKSSS

-303 LPEDMDLMSRSGWL
+303 LPEDMDLMSRSEWL
-317 AVRDAMLAS
+317 AVRDSMLAA

-384 VRVEA
+384 VRVES

-409 LVSVITGARAAE
+409 LVSVVTGARSAE

-436 LVCIDINEDGEGKS
+436 LTCIDINEDGDGKS

-463 DGAYGFDLAS
+463 DGACGFDLKS
-473 FLEWVYMQPEDE
+473 FLEWVDTQPDDG

-501 SRVITE
+501 SRVLTE
-507 ALPDAENVSLHS
+507 ALGDAENVSLHS

>member
-11 YPSSSF
+11 CPSSSF

-22 LYGQVYTPSPDTR
+22 LYQQVCTSSPDTR

-45 QLVRR
+45 HLLARLATPQLVRR
-50 TNGRYTIRFRFKGAT
+50 ANGRYTIRFRLKGQT
-65 SPFLSVSTRSTDRR
+65 IPFLSVSTRSTDRR
-79 TATMRQRELAAT
+79 VATMRQRELAAT
-91 AKAFMLDRQEVSLQE
+91 AKSFMLDRPDVSLQE
-106 LTTHLKSMAE
+106 LTDHLRSMAE
-116 QFLTDETNDYW
+116 QFLTDASDDYW

-177 TSGLIKLTD
+177 TSGLIDIVMNNLTD
-186 GGGDD
+186 D
-191 NNHTDES
+191 S
-198 TIGDSTA
+198 TIGDSTS
-205 ILNNE
+205 ILKNE
-210 QGDRPAVFTQ
+210 QGVSPQVFTQ
-220 VTAPCSHSER
+220 ER
-230 PAVESQPEVIHFR
+230 
-243 PLESS
+243 
-248 RLDVNLT
+248 
-255 SRRFKSLILQPSVV
+255 QPSVV
-269 FQELVTSLLAEKV
+269 FSSLVSSLLAEKV
-282 QILKSSS
+282 QTLKTSS

-303 LPEDMDLMSRSGWL
+303 LPEDMALMSRSEWL
-317 AVRDAMLAS
+317 AVRDAMLAA

-367 IDSKRRA
+367 TDSKRRA

-404 RRWAS
+404 RRWAT
-409 LVSVITGARAAE
+409 LVSVVTGARSAE

-436 LVCIDINEDGEGKS
+436 LVCIDINEDGDGKS

-463 DGAYGFDLAS
+463 DGAYGFDLKS
-473 FLEWVYMQPEDE
+473 FLEWVDMQPDE

-501 SRVITE
+501 SRVLTE

-559 VGRLAEV
+559 VGRLADV

>member
-1 MTDINHDNTV
+1 
-11 YPSSSF
+11 
-17 SGSPY
+17 
-22 LYGQVYTPSPDTR
+22 
-35 LTQIKDLAVP
+35 
-45 QLVRR
+45 
-50 TNGRYTIRFRFKGAT
+50 
-65 SPFLSVSTRSTDRR
+65 
-79 TATMRQRELAAT
+79 MRQRELVVT
-91 AKAFMLDRQEVSLQE
+91 AKAFLLDQPEVSLQE
-106 LTTHLKSMAE
+106 LTAHLRSMAE

-127 NGLEVATLVDEKSN
+127 NGLEVATLVDEKAT
-141 LKELAATQA
+141 LREIAASQA
-150 LSLDQQKGIRLALE
+150 LSIDQQRGIKLALE

-177 TSGLIKLTD
+177 TSGLID
-186 GGGDD
+186 IID
-191 NNHTDES
+191 NTNHTLQS
-198 TIGDSTA
+198 TIDDSTSILMDEQEVCPEEFTESHQHEVTIADQPA
-205 ILNNE
+205 I
-210 QGDRPAVFTQ
+210 
-220 VTAPCSHSER
+220 CSFS
-230 PAVESQPEVIHFR
+230 
-243 PLESS
+243 
-248 RLDVNLT
+248 
-255 SRRFKSLILQPSVV
+255 
-269 FQELVTSLLAEKV
+269 ELVSSLLAEKV
-282 QILKSSS
+282 QTLKSSS

-303 LPEDMDLMSRSGWL
+303 LPEDMDLMSRSEWL
-317 AVRDAMLAS
+317 AVRGSMLAA

-409 LVSVITGARAAE
+409 LVSVVTGARSAE

-436 LVCIDINEDGEGKS
+436 LVCIDINEDGDGKS

-463 DGAYGFDLAS
+463 DGAYGFDLKS
-473 FLEWVYMQPEDE
+473 FLSWVDTQPAE

-501 SRVITE
+501 SRVLTE
-507 ALPDAENVSLHS
+507 ALEGSQDVSLHS

-553 YGKGHA
+553 YGRGHA
-559 VGRLAEV
+559 VQRLADA
-566 LKTALL
+566 LKVALVSD

>member
-22 LYGQVYTPSPDTR
+22 LYQQVYTSSPDTR
-35 LTQIKDLAVP
+35 LTQINLLSVAKP

-50 TNGRYTIRFRFKGAT
+50 ANGRYTIRFRLKGQT
-65 SPFLSVSTRSTDRR
+65 TPFLSVSTRSTDRR
-79 TATMRQRELAAT
+79 VATMRQRELAAT
-91 AKAFMLDRQEVSLQE
+91 AKAFMLDRPEVSLQE
-106 LTTHLKSMAE
+106 LTEHLRSMAE
-116 QFLTDETNDYW
+116 QFLTDASDDYW

-177 TSGLIKLTD
+177 ASGLIKLI
-186 GGGDD
+186 DD
-191 NNHTDES
+191 NNHTDYS
-198 TIGDSTA
+198 TIGDSRA
-205 ILNNE
+205 ILKNE

-220 VTAPCSHSER
+220 ER
-230 PAVESQPEVIHFR
+230 
-243 PLESS
+243 
-248 RLDVNLT
+248 
-255 SRRFKSLILQPSVV
+255 QPSVV
-269 FQELVTSLLAEKV
+269 FSSLVSSLLAEKV
-282 QILKSSS
+282 QTLKSSS

-303 LPEDMDLMSRSGWL
+303 LPEDMDLMSRSEWL
-317 AVRDAMLAS
+317 AVRDAMLAA

-367 IDSKRRA
+367 IDSRRRA

-384 VRVEA
+384 VRVES

-409 LVSVITGARAAE
+409 LVSVVTGARSAE
-421 VCHLTKRDIVTLDNG
+421 VCHLTKRDIVTLDNV
-436 LVCIDINEDGEGKS
+436 LVCIDINEDGDGKS

-463 DGAYGFDLAS
+463 DGACGLDLKS
-473 FLEWVYMQPEDE
+473 FLEWVDMQPDE

-501 SRVITE
+501 SRVLTE

>member
-1 MTDINHDNTV
+1 
-11 YPSSSF
+11 
-17 SGSPY
+17 
-22 LYGQVYTPSPDTR
+22 
-35 LTQIKDLAVP
+35 
-45 QLVRR
+45 
-50 TNGRYTIRFRFKGAT
+50 
-65 SPFLSVSTRSTDRR
+65 
-79 TATMRQRELAAT
+79 MRQRELAAT
-91 AKAFMLDRQEVSLQE
+91 AKAFMLDRPEVSLQE
-106 LTTHLKSMAE
+106 LTEHLRSMAE
-116 QFLTDETNDYW
+116 QFLTDASDDYW

-177 TSGLIKLTD
+177 TSGLIGIVMNNPTD
-186 GGGDD
+186 Y
-191 NNHTDES
+191 S
-198 TIGDSTA
+198 TICDSMA
-205 ILNNE
+205 ILSNE
-210 QGDRPAVFTQ
+210 QGVSPEVFTQ
-220 VTAPCSHSER
+220 ER
-230 PAVESQPEVIHFR
+230 QPEVAICSF
-243 PLESS
+243 S
-248 RLDVNLT
+248 
-255 SRRFKSLILQPSVV
+255 
-269 FQELVTSLLAEKV
+269 ELVSSLLAEKV
-282 QILKSSS
+282 QTLKSSS

-303 LPEDMDLMSRSGWL
+303 LPEDMDLMSRSEWL
-317 AVRDAMLAS
+317 AVRDAMLAA

-384 VRVEA
+384 VRVES

-409 LVSVITGARAAE
+409 LVSVVTGARSAE

-436 LVCIDINEDGEGKS
+436 LVCIDINEDGDGKS

-463 DGAYGFDLAS
+463 DGACGLDLKS
-473 FLEWVYMQPEDE
+473 FLEWVDMQPDE

-501 SRVITE
+501 SRVMTE
-507 ALPDAENVSLHS
+507 ALGDATDVSLHS

-559 VGRLAEV
+559 VQRLAEV

>member
-22 LYGQVYTPSPDTR
+22 LYQQVYTSSPDTR
-35 LTQIKDLAVP
+35 LTQINLLGVACSLLAKP

-50 TNGRYTIRFRFKGAT
+50 ANGRYTIRFRLKGQT
-65 SPFLSVSTRSTDRR
+65 IPFLSVSTRSTDRR
-79 TATMRQRELAAT
+79 VATMRQRELAAT
-91 AKAFMLDRQEVSLQE
+91 AKSFMLDRPDVSLQE
-106 LTTHLKSMAE
+106 LTEHLRSMAE
-116 QFLTDETNDYW
+116 QFLTDASDDYW

-177 TSGLIKLTD
+177 TSGLIKLI
-186 GGGDD
+186 DD
-191 NNHTDES
+191 NNHTDYS
-198 TIGDSTA
+198 TIGDSTS
-205 ILNNE
+205 ILKNE

-220 VTAPCSHSER
+220 EP
-230 PAVESQPEVIHFR
+230 QPEVTIA
-243 PLESS
+243 
-248 RLDVNLT
+248 D
-255 SRRFKSLILQPSVV
+255 QPAICS
-269 FQELVTSLLAEKV
+269 FSELVSSLLAEKV
-282 QILKSSS
+282 QTLKSSS

-303 LPEDMDLMSRSGWL
+303 LPEDMDLMSRSEWL

-409 LVSVITGARAAE
+409 LVSVVTGARSAE

-436 LVCIDINEDGEGKS
+436 LVCIDINEDGDGKS

-463 DGAYGFDLAS
+463 DGAYGFDLTS
-473 FLEWVYMQPEDE
+473 FLSWVDMQPDE

-501 SRVITE
+501 SRVLTE
-507 ALPDAENVSLHS
+507 ALGDSQDVSLHS

-559 VGRLAEV
+559 VGRLADV

>member
-22 LYGQVYTPSPDTR
+22 LYQQVYTPSPDTR
-35 LTQIKDLAVP
+35 LTQINLLGVAKP

-50 TNGRYTIRFRFKGAT
+50 ANGRYTIRFRLKGQT
-65 SPFLSVSTRSTDRR
+65 TPFLSVSTRSTDRR
-79 TATMRQRELAAT
+79 VATMRQRELAAT
-91 AKAFMLDRQEVSLQE
+91 AKAFMLDRPEVSLQE
-106 LTTHLKSMAE
+106 LTEHLRSMAE
-116 QFLTDETNDYW
+116 QFLTDASDDYW

-177 TSGLIKLTD
+177 TSGLIKLI
-186 GGGDD
+186 DD
-191 NNHTDES
+191 NNLTDDS
-198 TIGDSTA
+198 TIGDSTS

-220 VTAPCSHSER
+220 ER
-230 PAVESQPEVIHFR
+230 QS
-243 PLESS
+243 
-248 RLDVNLT
+248 
-255 SRRFKSLILQPSVV
+255 SVV
-269 FQELVTSLLAEKV
+269 FSSLVSSLLAEKV
-282 QILKSSS
+282 QTLKTSS

-317 AVRDAMLAS
+317 AVRDSMLAS

-384 VRVEA
+384 VRVES

-409 LVSVITGARAAE
+409 LVSVVTGARSAE

-436 LVCIDINEDGEGKS
+436 LVCIDINEDGDGKS

-463 DGAYGFDLAS
+463 DGAYGFDLTS
-473 FLEWVYMQPEDE
+473 FLSWVDMQPDE

-501 SRVITE
+501 SRVLTE
-507 ALPDAENVSLHS
+507 ALGDSQDVSLHS

-559 VGRLAEV
+559 VGRLADV

>member
-1 MTDINHDNTV
+1 
-11 YPSSSF
+11 
-17 SGSPY
+17 
-22 LYGQVYTPSPDTR
+22 
-35 LTQIKDLAVP
+35 
-45 QLVRR
+45 
-50 TNGRYTIRFRFKGAT
+50 
-65 SPFLSVSTRSTDRR
+65 
-79 TATMRQRELAAT
+79 MRQRELAAT
-91 AKAFMLDRQEVSLQE
+91 AKAFLLDRQEVSLQE
-106 LTTHLKSMAE
+106 LTANLKSMAE

-127 NGLEVATLVDEKSN
+127 NGLEVATLVDEKAN
-141 LKELAATQA
+141 LKEIAASQA
-150 LSLDQQKGIRLALE
+150 LSIDQQRGIKLALE
-164 VLTAAQQRVDTGD
+164 VLTAAQQRVNTGD
-177 TSGLIKLTD
+177 TSGLI
-186 GGGDD
+186 GIID
-191 NNHTDES
+191 NNSRDSGTSNHTVKS
-198 TIGDSTA
+198 TIDDSSS
-205 ILNNE
+205 ILRNE
-210 QGDRPAVFTQ
+210 QEVCPEGFTQ
-220 VTAPCSHSER
+220 SH
-230 PAVESQPEVIHFR
+230 QPEASI
-243 PLESS
+243 
-248 RLDVNLT
+248 T
-255 SRRFKSLILQPSVV
+255 GGQPAICS
-269 FQELVTSLLAEKV
+269 FSELVSSLLAEKV
-282 QILKSSS
+282 QTLKSSS

-317 AVRDAMLAS
+317 AVRDSMLAS

-339 AKMCLDYGLMN
+339 AKMCLDYALMN

-358 IERMKLTKD
+358 IERMKLVKD
-367 IDSKRRA
+367 VESKRRA

-384 VRVEA
+384 GRVEA

-394 RHTAHTTSEA
+394 RHTAQTSSEA

-473 FLEWVYMQPEDE
+473 FLEWVDMQPDE

-501 SRVITE
+501 SRVLTE

-559 VGRLAEV
+559 VGRLADV

>member
-1 MTDINHDNTV
+1 
-11 YPSSSF
+11 
-17 SGSPY
+17 
-22 LYGQVYTPSPDTR
+22 
-35 LTQIKDLAVP
+35 
-45 QLVRR
+45 
-50 TNGRYTIRFRFKGAT
+50 
-65 SPFLSVSTRSTDRR
+65 
-79 TATMRQRELAAT
+79 MRQRELAAT
-91 AKAFMLDRQEVSLQE
+91 AKSFMLDRPDVSLQE
-106 LTTHLKSMAE
+106 LTDHLRSMAE
-116 QFLTDETNDYW
+116 QFLTDASDDYW

-177 TSGLIKLTD
+177 TSGLIKLI
-186 GGGDD
+186 DD
-191 NNHTDES
+191 NNHTDYS
-198 TIGDSTA
+198 TR
-205 ILNNE
+205 
-210 QGDRPAVFTQ
+210 DRPAVFTHEEP
-220 VTAPCSHSER
+220 AICSFS
-230 PAVESQPEVIHFR
+230 
-243 PLESS
+243 
-248 RLDVNLT
+248 
-255 SRRFKSLILQPSVV
+255 
-269 FQELVTSLLAEKV
+269 ELVSSLLAEKV
-282 QILKSSS
+282 QTLKSSS

-303 LPEDMDLMSRSGWL
+303 LPEDMDLMSRSEWL

-409 LVSVITGARAAE
+409 LVSVVTGARSAE

-436 LVCIDINEDGEGKS
+436 LVCIDINEDGDGKS

-463 DGAYGFDLAS
+463 DGACGLDLKS
-473 FLEWVYMQPEDE
+473 FLEWVDTQPDDG

-501 SRVITE
+501 SRVLTE
-507 ALPDAENVSLHS
+507 ALGDAENVSLHS

>member
-22 LYGQVYTPSPDTR
+22 LYQQVYTSSPDTR

-50 TNGRYTIRFRFKGAT
+50 ANGRYTIRFRLKGQT
-65 SPFLSVSTRSTDRR
+65 TPFLSVSTRSTDRR
-79 TATMRQRELAAT
+79 VATMRQRELAAT
-91 AKAFMLDRQEVSLQE
+91 AKAFMLDRPEVSLQE
-106 LTTHLKSMAE
+106 LTAHLRSMAE
-116 QFLTDETNDYW
+116 QFLTDASDDYW

-186 GGGDD
+186 GGVSQLTDD
-191 NNHTDES
+191 NNLTDDS
-198 TIGDSTA
+198 TIGDYTS

-220 VTAPCSHSER
+220 ER
-230 PAVESQPEVIHFR
+230 QS
-243 PLESS
+243 
-248 RLDVNLT
+248 
-255 SRRFKSLILQPSVV
+255 SVV
-269 FQELVTSLLAEKV
+269 FSSLVSSLLAEKV
-282 QILKSSS
+282 QTLKTSS

-317 AVRDAMLAS
+317 AVRNSMLAS

-339 AKMCLDYGLMN
+339 AKMCLDYALMN
-350 GQLEGRNP
+350 GHLEGRNP
-358 IERMKLTKD
+358 IERMKLVKD

-374 FTDEELERLL
+374 FTDEELDRLL
-384 VRVEA
+384 GRVES

-473 FLEWVYMQPEDE
+473 FLSWVDTQPDE

-501 SRVITE
+501 SRVMTE
-507 ALPDAENVSLHS
+507 ALGDAENVSLHS
-519 LRHWLATRMKERGV
+519 LRHWLATCMKERGV